1 MRARIDGGQVKS
13 LTRTGLDWSHQYKRT
28 IEALRSLKVKSAYPD
43 GELCALMVTVCRLF
57 SRHQEA
63 VDEGRTESAAQLPLI
78 QRGDR
83 LQRRFKQQ

>member
-1 MRARIDGGQVKS
+1 M
-13 LTRTGLDWSHQYKRT
+13 LL
-28 IEALRSLKVKSAYPD
+28 
-43 GELCALMVTVCRLF
+43 TVCRLF